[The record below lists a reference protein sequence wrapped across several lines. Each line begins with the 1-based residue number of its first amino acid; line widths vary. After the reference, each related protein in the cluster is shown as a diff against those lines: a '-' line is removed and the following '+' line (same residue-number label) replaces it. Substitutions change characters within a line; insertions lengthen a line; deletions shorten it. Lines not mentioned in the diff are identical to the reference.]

1 MMPWNRQRLLAAGAA
16 LTVVMT
22 VIAFRMVQ
30 GPSATMRHRFEE
42 AMQAAHSEDWST
54 VTAIRRELS
63 SHPDFQSQTTLL
75 LGLRLAA
82 DGHLESALRSLNRA
96 AKTPDTAVPALAAAG
111 RILYLMQRYRE
122 AIAVLQRVVSLDPR
136 HEDGHRFLASAYYDI
151 GAMNDALNVLEAI
164 TKFSPDD
171 FRAYRLRAMILQDF
185 ERFDEALIQWN
196 AAIYLSE
203 SATVFRVY
211 CQLRKGEC
219 LIRLRQYDEAI
230 KTLAAIPAAERDNI
244 VDGLS
249 ASEFNAEVLAAR
261 SEACLAV
268 RRFEESARFATES
281 LALSCDNI
289 AATLVAVRLAEEQQ
303 QFEKAELL
311 LRNAINRHPGEVQL
325 HTRLA
330 DVLASSGQSGLA
342 SVARAR
348 SDELMTLTKQF
359 SDLHQQAIEHPY
371 DAAVRLRLA
380 QAAEKLGRDRIAEMW
395 YRAAAGLA
403 PRDIVVVQAL
413 QEFQQR
419 QRASLVDGALR

>member
-1 MMPWNRQRLLAAGAA
+1 MMLWNGQRLLAAGSA

-22 VIAFRMVQ
+22 VIAFRMLQ
-30 GPSATMRHRFEE
+30 GQSATLQDRFEE

-54 VTAIRRELS
+54 VESIRRELS
-63 SHPDFQSQTTLL
+63 SNPDFQSHTTLL

-82 DGHLESALRSLNRA
+82 DGHVESALRSLNRA

-122 AIAVLQRVVSLDPR
+122 AIAVLQKVVSLDPG

-151 GAMNDALNVLEAI
+151 GAMNDALNVLETIAR
-164 TKFSPDD
+164 FSPSD
-171 FRAYRLRAMILQDF
+171 FRSYRLHAMILQDF

-196 AAIYLSE
+196 AAIDLSE
-203 SATVFRVY
+203 SAPAFRVY

-230 KTLAAIPAAERDNI
+230 KTLAAIPAANRDNI

-261 SEACLAV
+261 AEACLAV
-268 RRFEESARFATES
+268 RRFEESAKFAAES

-311 LRNAINRHPGEVQL
+311 LKNAINRHPGEAQL
-325 HTRLA
+325 HGRLA
-330 DVLASSGQSGLA
+330 DVLASSGQSELA

-359 SDLHQQAIEHPY
+359 SDLHQQAIEQPD
-371 DAAVRLRLA
+371 DAAIRLRLA
-380 QAAEKLGRDRIAEMW
+380 QTAELLGRDLSAEMW
-395 YRAAAGLA
+395 YQAAVGLA
-403 PRDIVVVQAL
+403 PRDAVVLQAF
-413 QEFQQR
+413 QGFQQR
-419 QRASLVDGALR
+419 QRAHLVNGAAR